1 MNNRTGLICV
11 GLVIA
16 ATAGCAAAASAAV
29 PTGAPHEELAFAEVR
44 SQTEFADE
52 GEIGG
57 PPGPGDAYFFESQ
70 LYSHDRGDAGLRRP
84 IGRFLSM
91 CTVTFGGNATCSGAL
106 LLGDGTIE
114 VAGAPDLGAEGPI
127 RAAVVGGTGRYAG
140 VGGEITITP
149 TEVEGTSD
157 LLVHLGR
164 GATTTRPDRVGAT

>member
-16 ATAGCAAAASAAV
+16 ATAGCAAAASAAPAA
-29 PTGAPHEELAFAEVR
+29 PTETPHEQLAFADMR
-44 SQTEFADE
+44 SQTEFADR
-52 GEIGG
+52 GDIGG
-57 PPGPGDAYFFESQ
+57 PPGAGDAYFFESD

-84 IGRFLSM
+84 IGRFVST
-91 CTVTFGGNATCSGAL
+91 CTVSFGGNATCSGAL

-127 RAAVVGGTGRYAG
+127 RAAAVGGTGRYTG
-140 VGGEITITP
+140 VGGEVTITP

-157 LLVHLGR
+157 LMVVL
-164 GATTTRPDRVGAT
+164 DRRLR